1 METTH
6 DDFAAIAALDLD
18 PIKVKLMHAQSGEG
32 WSREKAD
39 AVEFEY
45 RRFLYLM
52 KKYPHEQSAPLF
64 DVDIFW
70 HYHILDTMKY
80 MQDCDEVF
88 GHYLH
93 HFPYVG
99 LRGEEDEAL
108 HERAGDRMK
117 ELYEENFGKDSFAHA
132 ASQINGPRQDV
143 SAWSMVPPSQAVAA
157 WSMVPPKQIATAWS
171 MVPPKQPATAWSMVP
186 PKQPASAWS
195 MVPPSQMSA
204 NASSALSLAR
214 PTL

>member
-1 METTH
+1 MNTATE
-6 DDFAAIAALDLD
+6 FAAIAALDLD
-18 PIKVKLMHAQSGEG
+18 PIKVKLMHTQSGEG

-52 KKYPHEQSAPLF
+52 KKYPHDQSAPLF
-64 DVDIFW
+64 DVDTFW

-80 MQDCDEVF
+80 MQDCDAVF

-108 HERAGDRMK
+108 HARAGDRMK
-117 ELYEENFGKDSFAHA
+117 ELYEETFGKDSFAQA
-132 ASQINGPRQDV
+132 ASQISGPRQGT
-143 SAWSMVPPSQAVAA
+143 SAWSMVPPSQN
-157 WSMVPPKQIATAWS
+157 ITAWS
-171 MVPPKQPATAWSMVP
+171 MVPPAQPKT
-186 PKQPASAWS
+186 AWS
-195 MVPPSQMSA
+195 MVPPSQGMTAWSMVPPA
-204 NASSALSLAR
+204 QASTAWSMVPPGQAAASGRGDAYLAR

>member
-1 METTH
+1 M
-6 DDFAAIAALDLD
+6 DQQIDFAPIAALDLA

-52 KKYPHEQSAPLF
+52 KKYPHDQSAPLF

-80 MQDCDEVF
+80 MEDCQAVF

-99 LRGEEDEAL
+99 LRGDEDEAL
-108 HERAGDRMK
+108 HERAGNRMK
-117 ELYEENFGKDSFAHA
+117 ELYEETFGRDSFALA
-132 ASQINGPRQDV
+132 ANKITGIRQGA
-143 SAWSMVPPSQAVAA
+143 SAWTMAPPSQG
-157 WSMVPPKQIATAWS
+157 ATAWS
-171 MVPPKQPATAWSMVP
+171 MAPPSQGASAWSMAPPSQGATAWSMAPPSQPATAWSMAP
-186 PKQPASAWS
+186 PAQLLGSRSDASL
-195 MVPPSQMSA
+195 VRPS
-204 NASSALSLAR
+204 L
-214 PTL
+214 